1 MAGKLY
7 DTEEA
12 RIIDRVKAV
21 AFREA
26 MEAGANFINR
36 EWIAKKLH
44 RSPRW
49 VTDNWKKSYD
59 ECYTNFSDGPE
70 EVLSQES
77 KEIVEQATGKKRR
90 SCREISKEILAKRQK
105 KISHVSI
112 HKVMLF
118 FN

>member
-1 MAGKLY
+1 MTQRKLELL
-7 DTEEA
+7 TELKQWLLEKQW
-12 RIIDRVKAV
+12 RQVQISSTENGLQK
-21 AFREA
+21 
-26 MEAGANFINR
+26 NFTDP
-36 EWIAKKLH
+36 
-44 RSPRW
+44 PRW